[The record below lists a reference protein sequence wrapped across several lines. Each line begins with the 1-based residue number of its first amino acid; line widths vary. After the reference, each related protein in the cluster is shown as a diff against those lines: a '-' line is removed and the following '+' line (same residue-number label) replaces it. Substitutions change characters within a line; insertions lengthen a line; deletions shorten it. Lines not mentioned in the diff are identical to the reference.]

1 MVHKLIQV
9 GIAASSNPKPLP
21 KAVEKTI
28 KFARKLAKYR
38 NEVVLLTGGGG
49 GLMTIA
55 SREFGRNGGIV
66 VGFVPLEMEHVTVGH
81 PRWHPYNTIEI
92 LSSSS
97 FQARSVPMVRS
108 SDVLVC
114 LGGEAGTLI
123 EVLIAYLNAKPVIVI
138 TDTGYLT
145 DKLQLLVN
153 REGYIDSRKTAKI
166 VFEKDP
172 EKAAEKAYKLGKRYL
187 GEKQGKI

>member
-55 SREFGRNGGIV
+55 SREFSRNGGIV

-81 PRWHPYNTIEI
+81 PRWPPYNTIEI
-92 LSSSS
+92 FSSLS

>member
-1 MVHKLIQV
+1 LVHKLIQV

-21 KAVEKTI
+21 KAVDKTI

-55 SREFGRNGGIV
+55 SREFSKNGGIV
-66 VGFVPLEMEHVTVGH
+66 VGFIPLEMERATVGH

-153 REGYIDSRKTAKI
+153 KEGYIDSRKTTKI

-172 EKAAEKAYKLGKRYL
+172 EKAAEKAYKLGKRCL
-187 GEKQGKI
+187 EEK